1 MRRGLALSL
10 VIMVCFAGVAFAGI
24 SVTVGGVP
32 FEEKA
37 FPIGA
42 RAIGMGGAFTA
53 VSDDATAPF
62 WNPAGL
68 SRVPHFQTT
77 LEVGAD
83 VSDFDVNQDDIETI
97 ADTLSGDIDT
107 PAGYLDVEDI
117 LADFGHDV
125 VRGPD
130 TYRELSVKLR
140 VGTGISLAMRGVA
153 ISAFGDGGGE
163 AAFTQLGG
171 HGSGNPISANGHA
184 VGFFGPAISASR
196 MLKGNTAVGVTVRSV
211 RATGYGTT
219 PYTIDTL
226 GHTAGGEGDSAD
238 DSNFALDIGV
248 LTTTA
253 DGLSIGAVLR
263 NVNSPSFDLNLPTV
277 PPIPMSAKLD
287 WSLDLGVAARQ
298 GNLLL
303 AADLANLGP
312 TGSLQVNMGLEY
324 KPIKYIAL
332 RAGMMGGD
340 YTLGAGLQLGP
351 LGVEVASGERIKS
364 MAAVGLRT
372 VW

>member
-10 VIMVCFAGVAFAGI
+10 VIMVCFAGAAFAGI
-24 SVTVGGVP
+24 SVTVGGDKTEAV
-32 FEEKA
+32 A

-68 SRVPHFQTT
+68 GRVPHFQTT

-83 VSDFDVNQDDIETI
+83 VSEFDVDQDDIETI
-97 ADTLSGDIDT
+97 ADALSGDIT
-107 PAGYLDVEDI
+107 TAAGYDDLERI
-117 LADFGHDV
+117 LAEFGEE
-125 VRGPD
+125 PK
-130 TYRELSVKLR
+130 ELR

-153 ISAFGDGGGE
+153 ISAFGDAGGN
-163 AAFTQLGG
+163 ATLLQPGG
-171 HGSGNPISANGHA
+171 TGTPISVNGAA
-184 VGFFGPAISASR
+184 VAFFGPAISVSR

-211 RATGYGTT
+211 RAKSYAAA
-219 PYTIDTL
+219 YEI
-226 GHTAGGEGDSAD
+226 DSAGVMTGDAGDTD
-238 DSNFALDIGV
+238 DRNVALDVGV

-253 DGLSIGAVLR
+253 DGLSVGAVLR

-277 PPIPMSAKLD
+277 PPISMSAKLD

-303 AADLANLGP
+303 AADLANFGP
-312 TGSLQVNMGLEY
+312 TGPLQVNMGVEY

-364 MAAVGLRT
+364 MAAAGLRT